1 MRTHITEELVESTY
15 LFCIKRVSD
24 SESAKDL
31 AQDILCEAIKA
42 EREGREFVSFYSWY
56 WKMARNKYA
65 DLIRHRQSRCLPIET
80 AFGIAA
86 DLPLPVEDLVAREDM
101 AALRFALSRLSHAYR
116 EIIVRFYLHGE
127 PVKDIAASLGIPEG
141 TVKRRLS
148 DGRKKLREGFDNMKN
163 IGISAY
169 APAHVDWFWG
179 YGAMNASLLMSS
191 SKIVPQVMVICRAE
205 PKTVNEIA
213 DELGV
218 APVYLEEYLEKMTEN
233 ELLIS
238 PASGK
243 YLANCCLFPKSAYM
257 EAKLY
262 ADNIFHDN
270 GFPERI
276 TERLLS
282 LKDKIMSLDFYGN
295 HFDYSYLMWLLYTQA
310 GGCFG
315 AAGAESYMKKYNGK
329 QKADKR
335 KYRLTMEY
343 ILPGESY
350 DGSVNKQ
357 LRRLDYSCLTQEFK
371 TSDHGRVTFHNEY
384 EMPPF
389 PNDISDAGDWRK
401 GRDLWVDG
409 NNISLLISLSKD
421 PGKKLTEHEEEMA
434 AGFIKNG
441 LLKKEKVGLAV
452 QLPIFRHSVKK
463 EICTLVQ
470 KETADLAAEYA
481 NAVGEGVEKIL
492 LPYVR
497 RDQMSNFICWDMH
510 SIFQV
515 TGELFWYGWDKHLK
529 MPEDFDRSAAGLYIM
544 TDLAE

>member
-1 MRTHITEELVESTY
+1 MRTHITEDLVESTY
-15 LFCIKRVSD
+15 LFCVKRVSD

-86 DLPLPVEDLVAREDM
+86 DIPLPVENIVAREDM

-116 EIIVRFYLHGE
+116 EIIVRFYLRGE
-127 PVKDIAASLGIPEG
+127 PVKNIAASLGIPEG

-148 DGRKKLREGFDNMKN
+148 DGRKRLREGLDNMKN

-169 APAHVDWFWG
+169 APAQVDWFWG

-238 PASGK
+238 PAAGK
-243 YLANCCLFPKSAYM
+243 YLANCCLFPKAAYM
-257 EAKLY
+257 KAKLY
-262 ADNIFHDN
+262 ADNVFHDN

-295 HFDYSYLMWLLYTQA
+295 RFDYSYLMWLLYTQA

-315 AAGAESYMKKYNGK
+315 AAGAESYMKKYKGK
-329 QKADKR
+329 QQADKR

-343 ILPGESY
+343 ILSGESY
-350 DGSVNKQ
+350 DGSVYKQ

-421 PGKKLTEHEEEMA
+421 PGKKLTEHEEEKA
-434 AGFIKNG
+434 ADFIKNG

-463 EICTLVQ
+463 EICSIVQ

-481 NAVGEGVEKIL
+481 TAAGEGVEKIL

-497 RDQMSNFICWDMH
+497 RDQMSNFICWDMQ
-510 SIFQV
+510 SIFRI